1 MDKLSLYTQRY
12 RDFCFIFLFTF
23 PIFSLKIV
31 TISFVV
37 FSVLTLLLFFIE
49 RPKFIKKDLFFYLL
63 FILPFLPYLFEYCFF
78 SDNPVIR
85 FELEKKILFFITP
98 VIFYISS
105 LLGKPLSYFSALKTY
120 VISVSIFSVC
130 YFIILFFSGIMFS
143 NNAYLN
149 GSYELRTFFEN
160 ISGLHPT
167 YYGLFSTTASLFI
180 VFYFHKFSRNIK
192 LILVFFLFFNVLL
205 GFLIASKMPLIILIF
220 GLFYLAYFKSKSKLQ
235 FGGIVLVILS
245 CLFFLSNILPSFH
258 SRVLETISFYSNPGI
273 NNTLIE
279 RNAILFCS
287 KAVFWQDFFTGVGA
301 RNSQFLLDYC
311 YLYFGFNKGFVSHFN
326 SHNQFL
332 TLGISYGI
340 GVVFLFV
347 SLFGIVFYKLR
358 HNTAAVIFLFSSFVI
373 MLTESILERQI
384 GIYFFLFLG
393 LLFLQA
399 VKKANNHSVLS
410 NTR

>member
-1 MDKLSLYTQRY
+1 MDKLVLYIQQF

-23 PIFSLKIV
+23 PIFSLKII
-31 TISFVV
+31 TMSFVV
-37 FSVLTLLLFFIE
+37 FSILTLFLFLIE
-49 RPKFIKKDLFFYLL
+49 RPNLIKKDLFLYIL
-63 FILPFLPYLFEYCFF
+63 FILPFLPYLFEFCFF
-78 SDNPVIR
+78 SSNSLIR
-85 FELEKKILFFITP
+85 FELEKKTLFFIAP

-105 LLGKPLSYFSALKTY
+105 LLRKSLSYFSALKTY
-120 VISVSIFSVC
+120 VISVSIFSILN
-130 YFIILFFSGIMFS
+130 FSILFFSGIMFS
-143 NNAYLN
+143 NSAYLN
-149 GSYELRTFFEN
+149 GSYELRTFFEK

-167 YYGLFSTTASLFI
+167 YYGLFSTTATLFI
-180 VFYFHKFSRNIK
+180 IFYFHKFSRNIK
-192 LILVFFLFFNVLL
+192 FILVFFLFFNILL

-220 GLFYLAYFKSKSKLQ
+220 GLFYLTYLKSKSKLQ
-235 FGGIVLVILS
+235 FVGILIVILS

-258 SRVLETISFYSNPGI
+258 SRVSETINFYSNPGV

-311 YLYFGFNKGFVSHFN
+311 YLYFGFSKGFVSHFN

-347 SLFGIVFYKLR
+347 SLFGILFYKLR
-358 HNTAAVIFLFSSFVI
+358 NNKTAIIFLFSSFVI

-384 GIYFFLFLG
+384 GVYFFLFLS
-393 LLFLQA
+393 LLFIQA
-399 VKKANNHSVLS
+399 VKNTNNHSVLG
-410 NTR
+410 NTK